1 MAIASIAHFD
11 WPSKWP
17 ELLQSIL
24 QCLTPES
31 NFCLVEGAIFCL
43 EMFAR
48 GENLGEEH
56 IPQFVAEAFPHLL
69 AIV

>member
-1 MAIASIAHFD
+1 
-11 WPSKWP
+11 
-17 ELLQSIL
+17 
-24 QCLTPES
+24 
-31 NFCLVEGAIFCL
+31 VEGAIFCL

-69 AIV
+69 AIVCAYFSAV